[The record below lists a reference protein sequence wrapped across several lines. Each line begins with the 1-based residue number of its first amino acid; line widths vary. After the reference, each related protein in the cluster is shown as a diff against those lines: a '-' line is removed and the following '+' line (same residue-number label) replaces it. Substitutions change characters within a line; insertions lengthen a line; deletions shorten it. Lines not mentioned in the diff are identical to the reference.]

1 MIYNPILRKNIKMN
15 ITRSQAERNNILNSV
30 QNQIKQ
36 KVNPYFLS
44 EIEKAV
50 KISLN
55 PLSSE
60 EEVQ

>member
-1 MIYNPILRKNIKMN
+1 MN

-30 QNQIKQ
+30 QNQINQ
-36 KVNPYFLS
+36 KVNPYLLS

>member
-1 MIYNPILRKNIKMN
+1 MN

-44 EIEKAV
+44 EIEKAL

>member
-1 MIYNPILRKNIKMN
+1 MN

-44 EIEKAV
+44 EIEKSV

>member
-55 PLSSE
+55 PLASE